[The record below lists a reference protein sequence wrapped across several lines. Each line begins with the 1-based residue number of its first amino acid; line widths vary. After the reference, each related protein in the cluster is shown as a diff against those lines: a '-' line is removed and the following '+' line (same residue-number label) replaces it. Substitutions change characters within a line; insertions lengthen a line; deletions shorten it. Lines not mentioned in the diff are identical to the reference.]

1 MLDYRDTGRRYD
13 QCGGGADVERPQ
25 AIAAR
30 PTSVEDGFSW
40 GFQTDH
46 MRAQDSRRRGQL
58 NSALAFHAERGQKC
72 GDFGFAASTRDD
84 LANRQAHLF
93 FAQVSMGNEPS
104 ERIGDRVGGL
114 SCHGNRRSAC
124 KAWSCFG
131 AR

>member
-1 MLDYRDTGRRYD
+1 SKRRHAGQRWMKMGSETEGQPHGLQTAARPINAAFDSHAELGEHIGAAAPAGDGPVAVLDYRDTGRRYD

-58 NSALAFHAERGQKC
+58 NSALAF
-72 GDFGFAASTRDD
+72 
-84 LANRQAHLF
+84 
-93 FAQVSMGNEPS
+93 
-104 ERIGDRVGGL
+104 
-114 SCHGNRRSAC
+114 
-124 KAWSCFG
+124 
-131 AR
+131 